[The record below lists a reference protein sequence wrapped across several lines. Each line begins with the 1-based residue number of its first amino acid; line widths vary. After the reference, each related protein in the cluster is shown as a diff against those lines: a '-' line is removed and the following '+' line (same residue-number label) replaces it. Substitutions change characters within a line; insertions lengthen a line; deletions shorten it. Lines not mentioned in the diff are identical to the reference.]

1 MYKTTHNSA
10 YGNLSYCMD
19 LFDMYSIVL
28 IWVSHSNVCD
38 GTAAVLTSSSVVV
51 YPIYG
56 NRCKVHTL
64 SLLNNKAVG

>member
-1 MYKTTHNSA
+1 MY
-10 YGNLSYCMD
+10 
-19 LFDMYSIVL
+19 
-28 IWVSHSNVCD
+28 VS

-56 NRCKVHTL
+56 NRCKIQTL